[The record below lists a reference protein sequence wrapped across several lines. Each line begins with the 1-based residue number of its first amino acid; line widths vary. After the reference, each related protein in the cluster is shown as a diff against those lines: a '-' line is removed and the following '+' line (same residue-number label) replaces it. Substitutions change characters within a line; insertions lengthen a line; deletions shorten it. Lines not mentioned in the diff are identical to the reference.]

1 MFRLTDEV
9 IAEIAKL
16 VQLAIVTGTD
26 VVDNMRMVRVEPDK
40 DNTGVVLTSDYK
52 KHSEIQIE
60 KLLSEVEEMSKNKDT
75 DTIEVS

>member
-26 VVDNMRMVRVEPDK
+26 VVDNMRMIRVEPDE
-40 DNTGVVLTSDYK
+40 DNSGVVLTSDYK
-52 KHSEIQIE
+52 EHSEIQIE